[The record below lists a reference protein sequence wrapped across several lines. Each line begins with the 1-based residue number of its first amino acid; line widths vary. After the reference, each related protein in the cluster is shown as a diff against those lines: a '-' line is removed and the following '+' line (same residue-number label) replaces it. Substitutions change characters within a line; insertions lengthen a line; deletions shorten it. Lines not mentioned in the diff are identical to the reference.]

1 MTDRSDDDALGQVRA
16 VMSNAEE
23 VDLPEGME
31 PEASAGDGDSQSP
44 GTPSEGQAD
53 DPFSDC
59 AQYPLND
66 HGNGQRYARHYRD
79 ELIYVP
85 RYGWHVWT
93 GQRWQKDEDG
103 IEVRRRAQMLG
114 ELISREIPHLR
125 LEDWQMQILED
136 GVQLRRRERE
146 LGRIVSAGGEE
157 AEAAQQELD
166 SMAPKLARLSGVEK
180 VLLSVRKD
188 HHGWAKT
195 SGNTTRIDA
204 SIKEA
209 GVGLAVSFERLN
221 AAPLDVCCENGV
233 MRFSVIPGDP
243 ESGMS
248 PMADMQFVPHA
259 RDQLITKMMPVRYD
273 PEAKRPIFDRFITRI
288 LPDPEV
294 RRFVQRWFALNTT
307 ALTGEQKLVFFYGL
321 GANGKS
327 VLVDLIARMFGDYAA
342 TARIET
348 LTGSTKKDGSAA
360 TPDLVPLMLAR
371 MVRTSEPEEGE
382 KLREGLIKQLTGGE
396 PINVRPNFGEQIEVT
411 PKFKITIQG
420 NYRPEVRGR
429 DDGIWRRLL
438 IVPFDVT
445 IPPKERDP
453 DLGAKLWEERSGILN
468 WLIEGL
474 IDYLEGGLQEPPAVL
489 SATNEYREESD
500 PLGFFLE
507 SCCDVS
513 GQPEDSET
521 VKDLVQA
528 FQFWQDEQGGAVWQ
542 PGTVQRQLKDKMRRW
557 VSPSTGKKFAERKS
571 NGIMRYDGI
580 RFSIEFGHRFRTA
593 PRDAN
598 GRPIAGRTGGQDGSL

>member
-1 MTDRSDDDALGQVRA
+1 MKDHHETALGEVRS
-16 VMSNAEE
+16 VMGNAEE
-23 VDLPEGME
+23 VDLPDDMAKEFALEEGGE
-31 PEASAGDGDSQSP
+31 HSP
-44 GTPSEGQAD
+44 GTPSD
-53 DPFSDC
+53 DPIDDPLVEC
-59 AQYPLND
+59 AQYQLND

-79 ELIYVP
+79 ELIHVP
-85 RYGWHVWT
+85 RYGWHLWT

-103 IEVRRRAQMLG
+103 IEVRRRAQKIG
-114 ELISREIPHLR
+114 GLISQEVPHLR
-125 LEDWQMQILED
+125 LEDWQMQVLEE
-136 GVQLRRRERE
+136 GVGLRRRERE
-146 LGRIVSAGGEE
+146 LSRILSGNGDD

-166 SMAPKLARLSGVEK
+166 SMAPKLARLAGIEK

-204 SIKEA
+204 LIKEA
-209 GVGLAVSFERLN
+209 GIDLAVPFERLN
-221 AAPLDVCCENGV
+221 SAPLDVCCENGV
-233 MRFSVIPGDP
+233 LRFSVSPGDP
-243 ESGMS
+243 VNGMS
-248 PMADMQFVPHA
+248 AMGDMQFVSHS
-259 RDQLITKMMPVRYD
+259 RDQLITKMMPVPYD
-273 PEAKRPIFDRFITRI
+273 PAATCPTFFKFISRV
-288 LPDPEV
+288 LPDPDV

-307 ALTGEQKLVFFYGL
+307 ALTGDQKLVFFYGL

-474 IDYLEGGLQEPPAVL
+474 IDYLEGGLQEPQAVL

-500 PLGFFLE
+500 PIGFFLE

-521 VKDLVQA
+521 AKDLAQA
-528 FQFWQDEQGGAVWQ
+528 FQFWQDEQGGNVWQ
-542 PGTVQRQLKDKMRRW
+542 QGTVQRQLKDKMRRW
-557 VSPSTGKKFAERKS
+557 VSPKTGRQFSERKS

-580 RFSIEFGHRFRTA
+580 RLLIDFGHRFRTA
-593 PRDAN
+593 PRDAK
-598 GRPIAGRTGGQDGSL
+598 GRPIAGRTGAQDESR

>member
-1 MTDRSDDDALGQVRA
+1 MSDLKNDGA
-16 VMSNAEE
+16 VNELRDVMAQTEDVS
-23 VDLPEGME
+23 LPDGMDIK
-31 PEASAGDGDSQSP
+31 SAGPDAAQAP
-44 GTPSEGQAD
+44 PAPPSEGCTD
-53 DPFSDC
+53 DPFIDC
-59 AQYPLND
+59 AQFQLND
-66 HGNGQRYARHYRD
+66 RGNGQRFHRHYRSD
-79 ELIYVP
+79 LIHVP

-93 GQRWQKDEDG
+93 GQRWQKDDDG
-103 IEVRRRAQMLG
+103 IEVRRRAHILG
-114 ELISREIPHLR
+114 ERIAQEIPHLR
-125 LEDWQMQILED
+125 LEDWQMQVLEE

-146 LGRIVSAGGEE
+146 LSRTISSGGDD

-166 SMAPKLARLSGVEK
+166 GMATKIAQLSGIEK
-180 VLLSVRKD
+180 VMNSVRKD
-188 HHGWAKT
+188 HHNWAKT

-204 SIKEA
+204 LIKEG
-209 GVGLAVSFERLN
+209 GVDLAIAFEQLN
-221 AAPLDVCCENGV
+221 EAPLDVCCETGV
-233 MRFSVIPGDP
+233 MRFIVTPGDP
-243 ESGMS
+243 QNGMS
-248 PMADMQFVPHA
+248 AVAEMNFVPHA
-259 RDQLITKMMPVRYD
+259 REQLITKMMPVAYD
-273 PEAKRPIFDRFITRI
+273 PNAQCPNFIRFITRI

-294 RRFVQRWFALNTT
+294 RRFVQRWFALNMT

-396 PINVRPNFGEQIEVT
+396 PINVRPNFGEQIEVM

-453 DLGAKLWEERSGILN
+453 DLGAKLWAERSGILN
-468 WLIEGL
+468 WLIDGL
-474 IDYLEGGLQEPPAVL
+474 IGYLESGLQEPQAVL

-507 SCCDVS
+507 TCCDVS
-513 GQPEDSET
+513 GQPEDT
-521 VKDLVQA
+521 VTAKDLSLS
-528 FQFWQDEQGGAVWQ
+528 FQFWQDEQGGAVWKA
-542 PGTVQRQLKDKMRRW
+542 GTVQRQIKDKMRRW
-557 VSPSTGKKFAERKS
+557 VSPSTGRKFSERKS
-571 NGIMRYDGI
+571 NGIMCYDGI
-580 RFSIEFGHRFRTA
+580 RLTLDFAHRFRNA
-593 PRDAN
+593 PRDVN
-598 GRPIAGRTGGQDGSL
+598 GRPIAGRSGGNDVAS

>member
-1 MTDRSDDDALGQVRA
+1 MSDPIEKIRA
-16 VMSNAEE
+16 VMSAPEE
-23 VDLPEGME
+23 VDLPEEME
-31 PEASAGDGDSQSP
+31 GQAPPADAGGQPP
-44 GTPSEGQAD
+44 GTPPEDTPD
-53 DPFSDC
+53 DLLSDC
-59 AQYPLND
+59 AHFPLND
-66 HGNGQRYARHYRD
+66 HGNGQRYARHYQD
-79 ELIYVP
+79 ELIFVP
-85 RYGWHVWT
+85 RYGWHAWT

-103 IEVRRRAQMLG
+103 IQVRRRAQLLG

-125 LEDWQMQILED
+125 LEDWQMQILEE
-136 GVQLRRRERE
+136 GVELRRRERE
-146 LGRIVSAGGEE
+146 LSRTISAGGDD
-157 AEAAQQELD
+157 AEAAQRELD
-166 SMAPKLARLSGVEK
+166 AMSPKLARLAGVDK
-180 VLLSVRKD
+180 VLMKVRND

-204 SIKEA
+204 LIKEA
-209 GVGLAVSFERLN
+209 GVGLAIPFERLN
-221 AAPLDVCCENGV
+221 AAALDVCCENGV
-233 MRFSVIPGDP
+233 MRFSVTPPDP

-248 PMADMQFVPHA
+248 AVADMEFVPHA
-259 RDQLITKMMPVRYD
+259 RDQLITKMMPVTYD
-273 PEAKRPIFDRFITRI
+273 PKAKCPTFDRFITRI

-294 RRFVQRWFALNTT
+294 RRFLQRWFALNTT
-307 ALTGEQKLVFFYGL
+307 ALTGEQKLVFCYGL

-360 TPDLVPLMLAR
+360 TPDLVPLMQAR

-382 KLREGLIKQLTGGE
+382 KLREALIKQLTGGE

-445 IPPKERDP
+445 IPPRERDP
-453 DLGAKLWEERSGILN
+453 DLGSKLWEERSGILN
-468 WLIEGL
+468 WLIAGL
-474 IDYLEGGLQEPPAVL
+474 TDYLEAGLQEPPAVL

-507 SCCDVS
+507 SCCEVS

-557 VSPSTGKKFAERKS
+557 ISPSSGKKFSERKS

-580 RFSIEFGHRFRTA
+580 RFLTEFGYRFRNA

-598 GRPIAGRTGGQDGSL
+598 GRPIAGRSGGQDADR